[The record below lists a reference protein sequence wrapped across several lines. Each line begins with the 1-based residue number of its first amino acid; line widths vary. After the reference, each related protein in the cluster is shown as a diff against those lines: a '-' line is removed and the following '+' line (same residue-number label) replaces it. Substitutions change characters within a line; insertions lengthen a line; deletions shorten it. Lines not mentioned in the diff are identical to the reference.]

1 MIFAILPWIQI
12 IFFLIGNG
20 PTILKLIIELRGL
33 LKDLSPKDAKAV
45 ILDCKEELK
54 AYKKDGD
61 KEKVLA
67 AVKQKKMKRM
77 DLKHG

>member
-33 LKDLSPKDAKAV
+33 MKDLSAKDAKAV
-45 ILDCKEELK
+45 INDSREDFLE
-54 AYKKDGD
+54 YKKTKD
-61 KEKVLA
+61 KEKLFK
-67 AVKQKKMKRM
+67 AVMAKKAKRM
-77 DLKHG
+77 NG

>member
-33 LKDLSPKDAKAV
+33 LKDMSPKDAKAV
-45 ILDCKEELK
+45 ILECKDELR

-61 KEKVLA
+61 KEKVLK
-67 AVKQKKMKRM
+67 AVMAKKIKKMN
-77 DLKHG
+77 GGV